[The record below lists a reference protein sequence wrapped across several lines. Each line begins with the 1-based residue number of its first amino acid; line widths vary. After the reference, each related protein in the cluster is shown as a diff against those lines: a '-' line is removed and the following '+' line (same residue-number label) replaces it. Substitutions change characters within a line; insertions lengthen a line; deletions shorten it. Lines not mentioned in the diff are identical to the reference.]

1 MIPRMAAAR
10 SAARWRRW
18 RRGSLRRWRRGG
30 GGALVLCSVGG
41 SRVGEVAARRVVAAC
56 GGGGVCADAREGG
69 GRTGSGRK
77 Y

>member
-1 MIPRMAAAR
+1 
-10 SAARWRRW
+10 
-18 RRGSLRRWRRGG
+18 
-30 GGALVLCSVGG
+30 VLCSVGG

-56 GGGGVCADAREGG
+56 GGGVCADAREGG